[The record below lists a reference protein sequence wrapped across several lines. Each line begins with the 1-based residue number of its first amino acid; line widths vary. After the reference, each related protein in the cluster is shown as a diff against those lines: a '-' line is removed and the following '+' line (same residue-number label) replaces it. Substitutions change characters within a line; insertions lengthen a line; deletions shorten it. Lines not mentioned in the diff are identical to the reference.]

1 MFQVSDLLCEI
12 FFLLLFLAT
21 FKIVYLFI
29 ALYMK
34 KKKEKIK
41 VLMKLPFIFL
51 GALLFPGI
59 FFVLWEINSLCC
71 SLAYFRC
78 THLGLLII
86 DSKKLLWD
94 I

>member
-1 MFQVSDLLCEI
+1 MLQVSDLLCEI
-12 FFLLLFLAT
+12 FFFSLAT

-29 ALYMK
+29 ALYIK
-34 KKKEKIK
+34 KREKIK
-41 VLMKLPFIFL
+41 MLMKLPFILL
-51 GALLFPGI
+51 GALLLPGI

-78 THLGLLII
+78 TYLGLLII
-86 DSKKLLWD
+86 DSKKLSWD